1 MAGPFRLAE
10 ALGALSLATDL
21 GAGQPPESALGATVL
36 AVRMGRSLGLSEA
49 ELAETYYASVTRFV
63 GCSSTA
69 MEGAQFAVGH
79 DRALNYALSM
89 CDWTDPDAVEASLER
104 HLTYEVSEGERRSAI
119 QAIRAAVPMIPDLAG
134 VHCAQAL
141 ALVSGLSLPE
151 GVARLLGHMYARWD
165 GKIAGASGEA
175 IPLAARVIALAV
187 SAELYRRVG
196 GVASVVEMARLRA
209 GAQYDPRLCAL
220 LERDATHLFAGF
232 GANSIWGLY
241 LDSEP
246 GTARMLDTAGMRKTA
261 QAFADFADHKSGW
274 LLGHSRR
281 VAGLA
286 LRGAEALRI
295 AGAER
300 EDLYLAALVHD
311 VGRAG
316 VANGTWDK
324 PGSLTAIEVRQAQS
338 HSYQT
343 ESVLS
348 LATAFASVRDI
359 AAAAHERIDGSG
371 YHRGTRGH
379 DPRAGLLAAAD
390 VYDALTHDR
399 PWRAAYDAARAADLL
414 LAETK
419 AGRLHRE
426 AARAILD
433 TAGHGRRASQQVYPA
448 GLSSREAEILVLLAR
463 GASTKAIADA
473 LGISPKTADH
483 HVQRVYEKTGARGRP
498 AAALYA
504 LRHGFVPE

>member
-1 MAGPFRLAE
+1 MHVHLRVQIDLNDGGFSGFESKGKSNVHSATFRR
-10 ALGALSLATDL
+10 G
-21 GAGQPPESALGATVL
+21 
-36 AVRMGRSLGLSEA
+36 
-49 ELAETYYASVTRFV
+49 
-63 GCSSTA
+63 SSTGLRR
-69 MEGAQFAVGH
+69 EGKWFQVRGRIDF
-79 DRALNYALSM
+79 
-89 CDWTDPDAVEASLER
+89 
-104 HLTYEVSEGERRSAI
+104 
-119 QAIRAAVPMIPDLAG
+119 IP
-134 VHCAQAL
+134 
-141 ALVSGLSLPE
+141 
-151 GVARLLGHMYARWD
+151 
-165 GKIAGASGEA
+165 
-175 IPLAARVIALAV
+175 
-187 SAELYRRVG
+187 
-196 GVASVVEMARLRA
+196 
-209 GAQYDPRLCAL
+209 
-220 LERDATHLFAGF
+220 
-232 GANSIWGLY
+232 
-241 LDSEP
+241 
-246 GTARMLDTAGMRKTA
+246 
-261 QAFADFADHKSGW
+261 
-274 LLGHSRR
+274 
-281 VAGLA
+281 
-286 LRGAEALRI
+286 
-295 AGAER
+295 
-300 EDLYLAALVHD
+300 
-311 VGRAG
+311 
-316 VANGTWDK
+316 
-324 PGSLTAIEVRQAQS
+324 QS

-348 LATAFASVRDI
+348 LATAFASVRDV

-371 YHRGTRGH
+371 YHRGTRSH